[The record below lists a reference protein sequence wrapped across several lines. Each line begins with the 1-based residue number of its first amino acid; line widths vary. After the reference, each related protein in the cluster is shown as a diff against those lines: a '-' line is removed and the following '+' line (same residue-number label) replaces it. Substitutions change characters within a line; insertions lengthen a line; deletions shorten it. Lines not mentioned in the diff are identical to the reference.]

1 MTLPPDRVETII
13 RRVLDDSQ
21 EPTGR
26 AGGAWRRLWTAYLK
40 PHLGILGLLF
50 GIMAVWGPV
59 PLAIPLVQKFVV
71 DDVLRGGAALTH
83 PEEWAER
90 LPLLGWAVL
99 WNLLIYGA
107 FFFFQWAQQACA
119 LNVSQRITYALRKDL
134 YEKLQRL
141 HIGFFD
147 RTQTGRLMSRLLDD
161 VNVIQQAA
169 SNHLAQFV
177 GQFTKFIG
185 ATIVMYWINVPLS
198 LAVTAAVPFY
208 LGLFLYL
215 RPRIRRTNIAIS
227 RMNSRTI
234 GHTEER
240 IAAIRVLKAFHA
252 ERREFARFAALIH
265 DSVRLQIRTAV
276 YKLSLDLF
284 VAALTAGVTGLV
296 LYVGARQIQAG
307 QMTLGAVLAYLGAMS
322 RFLGPVGQMANQ
334 ATYFQYVGVV
344 LRRVLAL
351 LDEPEDVLSGRVRL
365 RGIKGKIEFDNVSF
379 AYPRQIDPALKN
391 ITFKIKPGER
401 IALMGPS
408 GAGKTTLF
416 QLLLRFYDPTAGVI
430 RVGGVDLTEA
440 NIASLRRHVRMVQQ
454 EPFIF
459 SGTLAENLMYGQPD
473 ATPDDIRTAAQQAEL
488 HEFIL
493 SLPEKYETPVGE
505 HGMSLSGGQKQRLAL
520 ATALLTNPE
529 ILLLDDTTSAL
540 DAETEAKIRA
550 TLEKVLPGHT
560 TLIITQR
567 IATARHCD
575 RIFVLENGCLTQVG
589 PHDTLVQ
596 QPGFYQRVFR
606 QQEMTPSES

>member
-1 MTLPPDRVETII
+1 MTLPHDRVELII

-21 EPTGR
+21 EPSSHSPGS
-26 AGGAWRRLWTAYLK
+26 WRRLWLTYLK
-40 PHLGILGLLF
+40 PHLGVLTLLLA
-50 GIMAVWGPV
+50 IMAAWGPL
-59 PLAIPLVQKFVV
+59 PLAIPLVHKFVI
-71 DDVLRGGAALTH
+71 DDVLRGGAALTD
-83 PEEWAER
+83 PAQWAER

-99 WNLLIYGA
+99 WNLLIYGL
-107 FFFFQWAQQACA
+107 FFFFHWAQQSAA
-119 LNVSQRITYALRKDL
+119 LAVSQRITYALRKDL

-161 VNVIQQAA
+161 VNVLQGAA
-169 SNHLAQFV
+169 SNHLAQLV
-177 GQFTKFIG
+177 GQFSKFLG
-185 ATIVMYWINVPLS
+185 AAIVMYWLNWQLS
-198 LAVTAAVPFY
+198 LALTLVLPFY
-208 LGLFLYL
+208 IGLFLYL

-240 IAAIRVLKAFHA
+240 IAAIRVLQAFNA
-252 ERREFARFAALIH
+252 ERREFSRFATLIH
-265 DSVRLQIRTAV
+265 DAVRLQVRSAV

-284 VAALTAGVTGLV
+284 VATLTAVLTGVV
-296 LYVGARQIQAG
+296 IYVGARQIQAG
-307 QMTLGAVLAYLGAMS
+307 HMSLGAVLAYLGAMS
-322 RFLGPVGQMANQ
+322 RFFGPIGQVANL
-334 ATYFQYVGVV
+334 ATFFQYVGVV

-351 LDEPEDVLSGRVRL
+351 MDEPEDVLSGQVRL
-365 RGIKGKIEFDNVSF
+365 RGIKGKIEFDAVSF
-379 AYPRQIDPALKN
+379 AYPRQIDPALKQ
-391 ITFKIKPGER
+391 ISFKIKPGER

-416 QLLLRFYDPTAGVI
+416 QLLLRFYDPDAGVI
-430 RVGGVDLTEA
+430 RVGGVDLAEA

-459 SGTLAENLMYGQPD
+459 SGTLTENLMYGQPD
-473 ATPDDIRTAAQQAEL
+473 ATPEEIRTAAQQAEL
-488 HEFIL
+488 HDFIL
-493 SLPEKYETPVGE
+493 SLPEKYETSVGE

-575 RIFVLENGCLTQVG
+575 RILVLENGLLTQNG
-589 PHDTLVQ
+589 HHDTLLAH
-596 QPGFYQRVFR
+596 PGFYQRVYH
-606 QQEMTPSES
+606 QQESI

>member
-1 MTLPPDRVETII
+1 MTLPSDRVEAII

-21 EPTGR
+21 EP
-26 AGGAWRRLWTAYLK
+26 AGHIADAWRRLWRGYLQ
-40 PHLGILGLLF
+40 PHLGVLLLLLA
-50 GIMAVWGPV
+50 IMAAWGPL
-59 PLAIPLVQKFVV
+59 PLAIPLVHKYVI
-71 DDVLRGGAALTH
+71 DDVLRGGAALTDAAQ
-83 PEEWAER
+83 WAER
-90 LPLLGWAVL
+90 LPQLGWAVF
-99 WNLLIYGA
+99 WNLLIYGL
-107 FFFFQWAQQACA
+107 FFFFHWAQQSAA
-119 LNVSQRITYALRKDL
+119 LAVSQRITYALRKDL

-161 VNVIQQAA
+161 VNVLQNAA
-169 SNHLAQFV
+169 SNHLAQLV
-177 GQFTKFIG
+177 GQFAKFIG
-185 ATIVMYWINVPLS
+185 AAIVMYWLNWPLS
-198 LAVTAAVPFY
+198 LALTLLLPFY
-208 LGLFLYL
+208 VGLFLYL

-240 IAAIRVLKAFHA
+240 IAAIRVLQAFNA
-252 ERREFARFAALIH
+252 ERREFSRFAALIH
-265 DSVRLQIRTAV
+265 DSVRLQMRSAL
-276 YKLSLDLF
+276 YRLFLDLF
-284 VAALTAGVTGLV
+284 VACLTAVLTGVV
-296 LYVGARQIQAG
+296 IYVGARQIQTG
-307 QMTLGAVLAYLGAMS
+307 QMTLGAILAYLGAMS
-322 RFLGPVGQMANQ
+322 RFFGPIGQVANL

-351 LDEPEDVLSGRVRL
+351 MDEPEDVLSGQVRL
-365 RGIKGKIEFDNVSF
+365 RGIKGKIEFDQVSF
-379 AYPRQIDPALKN
+379 AYPRQLDPALKN
-391 ITFKIKPGER
+391 ISFKIKPGER
-401 IALMGPS
+401 VALMGPS

-416 QLLLRFYDPTAGVI
+416 QLLLRFYDPTSGVL
-430 RVGGVDLTEA
+430 RVGGVDLADA
-440 NIASLRRHVRMVQQ
+440 NLASLRRHVRMVQQ

-459 SGTLAENLMYGQPD
+459 SGTLTENLMYGQPD
-473 ATPDDIRTAAQQAEL
+473 ATPEEIRTAAQQAEL
-488 HEFIL
+488 HDFIM

-575 RIFVLENGCLTQVG
+575 RILVLENGCLTQDG
-589 PHDTLVQ
+589 PHDQLIQ
-596 QPGFYQRVFR
+596 NPGFYQRIFR
-606 QQEMTPSES
+606 QQELDSAER